1 MILENTINCVIFR
14 KIVRIL
20 YICKVEEMNMAIFG
34 DPDFHLC
41 KLWIESKRYDI
52 AGHPNKTWE
61 ELDFALRKN
70 DERLQNFLSEQAE
83 VEDWPVVTVPEW
95 HESIRLM
102 RRAEESQPPAVWR
115 GDGHIGG
122 EETDDGGN
130 VILPPDILNHLGVP
144 NHPRSAWQLYSH
156 YLKNVEHWPDISVSN
171 LQQSALFLLNRLG
184 IATDPQKPIQGLVLG
199 YVQSGK
205 TANMEALIAMAADH
219 GWNLFIILGGTK
231 DNLREQTR
239 DRIIADLTNNNGNL
253 NWRGIEQPQGD
264 DGDAFNA
271 AENLFLNERD
281 RYVTVCLKQPDRL
294 KRLIGWI
301 TGSERAHKKMKMLII
316 DDEADQ
322 ASINNQAARNTRTTI
337 NQLIVNLVQDNQ
349 HVVRGQQINAAAV
362 NYLMYTATP
371 YANFLNETG
380 RESLYPRHFI
390 YSLEPPRE
398 YLGPNQWFGGGA
410 QYGDDGLDIK
420 RIISPNEVGEIKRVQ
435 KNGNGILPTEL
446 QKSIAWFYCCV
457 AIMRHWYP
465 EKPRPVSM
473 LIHTSQNKG
482 HHEKLADGVK
492 KWIAENRC
500 NGSLKELCRS
510 VYSEEI
516 RRETKEKWLEQLP
529 SYGDEA
535 TRNSIKNYPSFN
547 DFETHLDALLSADL
561 RYMPINTQNK
571 KPVFE
576 GYSPYI
582 AIDNSANNGIDDNNE
597 KHRLLYPDRHET
609 NHDHIPQF
617 CPAYIVIG
625 GNTLS
630 RGLTIEGLVST
641 YFLRTSNQ
649 YDTLMQMGRWF
660 GYRRGYELLPRL
672 WISQATLEKFEFL
685 AEQELSLREEL
696 KYFGRNGKTPAQY
709 SPCITLSGR
718 AMSWLRPTRK
728 GAMTSAVAAEYD
740 FGGARPQTITFD
752 SNPDIQLANITLT
765 ENFISDLGREYKIS
779 YNENSI
785 YWEGISLN
793 CVKDFLREFHF
804 CSRGIA
810 FQNMDDFLKFLDETE
825 HTRHNWN
832 VIVIGVNR
840 LENGHVDSSQRWDV
854 QDKSLGKVSR
864 SKLAGINDPSILSL
878 KAITAPLDRLNDV
891 ESHYIDEYREA
902 NGRTIKEKDIA
913 EIRKLAGVN
922 DVPQLIIYRID
933 KDSKAERGKAG
944 VREDLNSAHDLIG
957 IQVCIPGSRS
967 NFISAV
973 RGRLPDDN
981 EADELEQQ
989 D

>member
-1 MILENTINCVIFR
+1 
-14 KIVRIL
+14 
-20 YICKVEEMNMAIFG
+20 MAIFG

-41 KLWIESKRYDI
+41 KLWIEGKRYDI
-52 AGHPNKTWE
+52 AGNPNKPWE

-83 VEDWPVVTVPEW
+83 VEDWPMVTVQEW

-102 RRAEESQPPAVWR
+102 RSAEESQPPAIW
-115 GDGHIGG
+115 GGNGHIGG

-144 NHPRSAWQLYSH
+144 NNPRSAWQLYSH
-156 YLKNVEHWPDISVSN
+156 YLRNVEHWPNISVAN

-294 KRLIGWI
+294 RRLIGWI

-322 ASINNQAARNTRTTI
+322 ASINNQAANNTRTSI

-420 RIISPNEVGEIKRVQ
+420 RIISPNEVNEIKRVQ
-435 KNGNGILPTEL
+435 KNGNGILPAEL

-465 EKPRPVSM
+465 GKPRPVSM
-473 LIHTSQNKG
+473 LIHTSQNKV
-482 HHEKLADGVK
+482 HHEKLADSVK
-492 KWIAENRC
+492 KWIAENRY

-516 RRETKEKWLEQLP
+516 RRETKEKFFP
-529 SYGDEA
+529 
-535 TRNSIKNYPSFN
+535 
-547 DFETHLDALLSADL
+547 
-561 RYMPINTQNK
+561 
-571 KPVFE
+571 
-576 GYSPYI
+576 
-582 AIDNSANNGIDDNNE
+582 
-597 KHRLLYPDRHET
+597 
-609 NHDHIPQF
+609 
-617 CPAYIVIG
+617 
-625 GNTLS
+625 
-630 RGLTIEGLVST
+630 
-641 YFLRTSNQ
+641 
-649 YDTLMQMGRWF
+649 
-660 GYRRGYELLPRL
+660 
-672 WISQATLEKFEFL
+672 
-685 AEQELSLREEL
+685 
-696 KYFGRNGKTPAQY
+696 
-709 SPCITLSGR
+709 
-718 AMSWLRPTRK
+718 
-728 GAMTSAVAAEYD
+728 
-740 FGGARPQTITFD
+740 
-752 SNPDIQLANITLT
+752 
-765 ENFISDLGREYKIS
+765 
-779 YNENSI
+779 
-785 YWEGISLN
+785 
-793 CVKDFLREFHF
+793 
-804 CSRGIA
+804 
-810 FQNMDDFLKFLDETE
+810 
-825 HTRHNWN
+825 
-832 VIVIGVNR
+832 
-840 LENGHVDSSQRWDV
+840 
-854 QDKSLGKVSR
+854 
-864 SKLAGINDPSILSL
+864 
-878 KAITAPLDRLNDV
+878 
-891 ESHYIDEYREA
+891 
-902 NGRTIKEKDIA
+902 
-913 EIRKLAGVN
+913 
-922 DVPQLIIYRID
+922 
-933 KDSKAERGKAG
+933 
-944 VREDLNSAHDLIG
+944 
-957 IQVCIPGSRS
+957 
-967 NFISAV
+967 
-973 RGRLPDDN
+973 
-981 EADELEQQ
+981 
-989 D
+989 